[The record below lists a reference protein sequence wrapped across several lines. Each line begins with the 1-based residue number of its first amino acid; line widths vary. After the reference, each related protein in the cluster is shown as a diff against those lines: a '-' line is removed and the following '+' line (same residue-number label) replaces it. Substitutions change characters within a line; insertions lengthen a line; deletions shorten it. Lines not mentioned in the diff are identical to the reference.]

1 MPLKE
6 SNFRIAAALQ
16 NNGYKILGKNIIIN
30 MSSADMR
37 KEGAAHDLTLAIG
50 ILSASEQIKSS
61 DLESYILMEL
71 GLDGS
76 LKAIKGVLP
85 IAIRAL

>member
-1 MPLKE
+1 
-6 SNFRIAAALQ
+6 
-16 NNGYKILGKNIIIN
+16 

-61 DLESYILMEL
+61 DLESYILMEEL

-76 LKAIKGVLP
+76 LKPIKGVLP